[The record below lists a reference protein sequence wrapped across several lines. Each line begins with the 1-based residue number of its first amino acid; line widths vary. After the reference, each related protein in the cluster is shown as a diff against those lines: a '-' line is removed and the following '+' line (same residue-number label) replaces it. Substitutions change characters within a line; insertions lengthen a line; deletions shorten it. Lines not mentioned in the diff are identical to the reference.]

1 MTHVDNIPHI
11 LEFGITHRYSQK
23 ANPNYTSIG
32 DFSLIGSRNTK
43 IVNVSNGLDNNHE
56 NENVLIGDF
65 IPFYFG
71 LRTPMLYVIQKGGNF
86 VPQKTAPDDII
97 YCVSSVQKIID
108 SGMIFYFT
116 DGHATNNL
124 TTFFNSD
131 KVSEIETLVDL
142 KAVNLKYWNHDYDL
156 DLKRRK
162 EAEFLV
168 KDDVPNSCVLG
179 YICYS
184 EAVRAKLL
192 ALGINEKQ
200 VVVRKNYY
208 F

>member
-11 LEFGITHRYSQK
+11 LEFGITHRKSK
-23 ANPNYTSIG
+23 NANSKYISIG
-32 DFSLIGSRNTK
+32 DSSLIDNRISTERNITNDSDE
-43 IVNVSNGLDNNHE
+43 IIE
-56 NENVLIGDF
+56 TITIGDF

-71 LRTPMLYVIQKGGNF
+71 IRTPMLYVIQNGYNGVKKRN
-86 VPQKTAPDDII
+86 PEEII
-97 YCVSSVQKIID
+97 YCVTNVLTIIENNFL
-108 SGMIFYFT
+108 FYFS
-116 DGHATNNL
+116 DGHTTNKEY
-124 TTFFNSD
+124 TKIFNSD
-131 KVSEIETLVDL
+131 KISELAEIVDFKATKFIYWKSET
-142 KAVNLKYWNHDYDL
+142 DL

-168 KDDVPNSCVLG
+168 KDDVPNSCILG

-184 EAVRAKLL
+184 ESVRAKLL

-200 VVVRKNYY
+200 VVVKENYY

>member
-1 MTHVDNIPHI
+1 MTHVDNISHI
-11 LEFGITHRYSQK
+11 LEFGITHRNSK
-23 ANPNYTSIG
+23 NANSKYISIG
-32 DFSLIGSRNTK
+32 DSSLIDNRISTERNITNGSDEIIET
-43 IVNVSNGLDNNHE
+43 IT
-56 NENVLIGDF
+56 IGDF

-71 LRTPMLYVIQKGGNF
+71 IRTPMLYVIQNGYNGVK
-86 VPQKTAPDDII
+86 KTNPEEII
-97 YCVSSVQKIID
+97 YCVTNVLTIIENNFL
-108 SGMIFYFT
+108 FYFS
-116 DGHATNNL
+116 DGHTTNKEY
-124 TTFFNSD
+124 TKIFNSD
-131 KVSEIETLVDL
+131 KISELAEIVDFKATKFIYWKSET
-142 KAVNLKYWNHDYDL
+142 DL

-168 KDDVPNSCVLG
+168 KDDVPNSCILG

-184 EAVRAKLL
+184 EAVRTKLL